1 MLNTS
6 TIPLPPSL
14 AALSIPERMLE
25 VIRRNAHEGQ
35 PTTERDFLDAEETC
49 DLSLD
54 QLHAHI
60 GAAKR
65 LANIEVV
72 RDDQPAS
79 PLQPWDFD
87 TDYRK
92 QRVRLAAASLAGI
105 IPSETD
111 MFALLR
117 QGDRFTA
124 AELGALWSEIMAE
137 TTSLFGRTRTG
148 VMARIIVDLTQA
160 VRAYERMNIF
170 ELPAMAELAKS
181 MTVVI
186 AALTDQQEL
195 PRAHV
200 LQTVRRFVEVTEE
213 SALDLRIVEAARNA
227 YGALRD
233 LWGA

>member
-49 DLSLD
+49 DLSVD

-65 LANIEVV
+65 LANKEVV
-72 RDDQPAS
+72 RHDQPAS

-92 QRVRLAAASLAGI
+92 ERVRLAAASLAGI

-117 QGDRFTA
+117 HGDRFTA
-124 AELGALWSEIMAE
+124 TELGALWSEIMAE
-137 TTSLFGRTRTG
+137 TTSLFGRTRTS
-148 VMARIIVDLTQA
+148 VMARIIVDLT
-160 VRAYERMNIF
+160 RATDAYAEVNTS
-170 ELPAMAELAKS
+170 AAAAELVTS
-181 MTVVI
+181 MRVVL
-186 AALTDQQEL
+186 AALHDQQQL

-200 LQTVRRFVEVTEE
+200 LQTVRALVGDVEQ
-213 SALDLRIVEAARNA
+213 SILDLRIVDATRSA
-227 YGALRD
+227 YGALSE
-233 LWGA
+233 LWAA